1 MSALIIRSG
10 PEWKGEE
17 ELTFVSRVEELLT
30 VLASLGSEFL
40 ERLDVDLIEDLAD
53 ENRRQHRVGANKRR
67 GRCSPWSFHRDREQ
81 QIRATSFL
89 HRRDR

>member
-40 ERLDVDLIEDLAD
+40 ERLDVNLIEDLLN
-53 ENRRQHRVGANKRR
+53 ER
-67 GRCSPWSFHRDREQ
+67 
-81 QIRATSFL
+81 
-89 HRRDR
+89 